1 MHAPVVFIIFNRPDT
16 AAQVFARIRS
26 AEPRRLLVIADGPR
40 QGLPGEAE
48 KCAASRALI
57 DRVDWDCE
65 VLKNYSDENLGC
77 RQRIV
82 TGMRWAFDHVEE
94 AIILEDDCLPE
105 PAFFPFC
112 DELLL
117 KYRTDERVMTVC
129 GDNYLMGRKS
139 PSYSYF
145 FHSIA
150 GGWGWATWR
159 RAWQHLDMEIKLWP
173 TFRETSWLVDILGD
187 TRAVRYWRAVFDWV
201 YEGGEKIDAWDY
213 QWLFAI
219 WAQHG
224 LAATAGTNLISNLGC
239 GEQGTHTRAADS
251 VLARIPTGR
260 MEFPLRHPPYMFADK
275 EADKL
280 IFENIYLPEMR
291 AGRSSSYRWLQRL
304 VRQ

>member
-1 MHAPVVFIIFNRPDT
+1 MHAPVVFIIFNRPDV
-16 AAQVFARIRS
+16 AEQVFARIRR
-26 AEPRRLLVIADGPR
+26 AQPRRLLVIADGPR

-48 KCAASRALI
+48 KCAAARALI
-57 DRVDWDCE
+57 DRVDWDCQ

-77 RQRIV
+77 RHRIV
-82 TGMRWAFDHVEE
+82 TGMKWAFDQVEQ
-94 AIILEDDCLPE
+94 AIILEDDCLPD

-117 KYRTDERVMTVC
+117 KYQTDERVMAVC

-139 PSYSYF
+139 MPYSYF
-145 FHSIA
+145 FHRIA

-173 TFRETSWLVDILGD
+173 MLRETSWLVDILGD
-187 TRAVRYWRAVFDWV
+187 KGAVRYWRAVFDWV

-224 LAATAGTNLISNLGC
+224 LAATADTNLISNLGC
-239 GEQGTHTRAADS
+239 GENATHTRSADS

-260 MEFPLRHPPYMFADK
+260 MEFPLRHPPYMFGDK

-280 IFENIYLPEMR
+280 VFENIYLPEMR
-291 AGRSSSYRWLQRL
+291 AGRSYAYRWLQR
-304 VRQ
+304 VVPH